1 MLIRLEIL
9 KKLKAMLS
17 EDNKDVS
24 LILDKQGCTPESGYA
39 VTDCYLIQ
47 PHMQFLYGETNPLH
61 LSTATRRFFEGDDD
75 LIEAWRDGDG
85 DMWVATG
92 ILFEELAD
100 AVAFIEDTQFT
111 FDDITN
117 LSTGQPADWDDL
129 ES

>member
-17 EDNKDVS
+17 EDNKDTGF
-24 LILDKQGCTPESGYA
+24 ILDKQGCTPESGYM
-39 VTDCYLIQ
+39 VTNHYLVQ
-47 PHMQFLYGETNPLH
+47 PHMQFLYGETTPIH
-61 LSTATRRFFEGDDD
+61 LSTATRRFFESHDD
-75 LIEAWRDGDG
+75 LIEAWHDGDG
-85 DMWVATG
+85 GMWVATS

-100 AVAFIEDTQFT
+100 AVAFIEGTVST

-117 LSTGQPADWDDL
+117 LSTGQPADWHDL